1 MQIDT
6 ATPTDHLSN
15 QAIIERC
22 SETRQTD
29 ENADPPWPLLSRP
42 MQEPIVWPR
51 VFPGL

>member
-6 ATPTDHLSN
+6 SILTDHLSN

-22 SETRQTD
+22 NKTRQTD
-29 ENADPPWPLLSRP
+29 ENADPPWPFLSQP
-42 MQEPIVWPR
+42 MQEPVVWPR